1 MTNIEVKYLLE
12 LLAPHNLY
20 EMYSKIDEDKE
31 EEAFLPYFESLCNY
45 LEIDSKNNKSF
56 LVILDYLYYDSLK
69 VKGNS
74 IYIKG
79 ELALEIISPS
89 VINSYLY
96 YRIKIV
102 EDIKN
107 KCKELCI

>member
-20 EMYSKIDEDKE
+20 ERFTNLEEVNEQEFIIYFDK
-31 EEAFLPYFESLCNY
+31 LCDYFE
-45 LEIDSKNNKSF
+45 IDKTNNKSF
-56 LVILDYLYYDSLK
+56 LIILEYLYEDKLSTK
-69 VKGNS
+69 ESS

-79 ELALEIISPS
+79 DKVLEIASSSIKSW
-89 VINSYLY
+89 LY
-96 YRIKIV
+96 HRGEICEY
-102 EDIKN
+102 IKN